1 MPTKSATWSELKS
14 VLRDYEKPELLR
26 LLQELYKLNADNK
39 LFLTARLVEMD
50 LAELAEPYRN
60 AIRAEFNPSRGFPR
74 LNLRAARKVL
84 NDFKKACK
92 DPAAVADLM
101 IYYVEQGVICT
112 NNYGDIDERFYNSLA
127 SVYADAA
134 KLLTNTADA
143 DLIERFAPRMGQIVQ
158 ETSGI
163 GWGFHDELSHLYYNE
178 YPAEAE

>member
-1 MPTKSATWSELKS
+1 M
-14 VLRDYEKPELLR
+14 LR

-39 LFLTARLVEMD
+39 LFLTSRLVEMD
-50 LAELAEPYRN
+50 LDALAEPYRN

-74 LNLRAARKVL
+74 LNLRAARKAL

-92 DPAAVADLM
+92 DPATVADLM

-112 NNYGDIDERFYNSLA
+112 RTYGDIDERFYNSLE

-143 DLIERFAPRMGQIVQ
+143 ELIERFRPRMYQIVRK
-158 ETSGI
+158 TSEI
-163 GWGFHDELSHLYYNE
+163 GWGFHDELIDIYYNG